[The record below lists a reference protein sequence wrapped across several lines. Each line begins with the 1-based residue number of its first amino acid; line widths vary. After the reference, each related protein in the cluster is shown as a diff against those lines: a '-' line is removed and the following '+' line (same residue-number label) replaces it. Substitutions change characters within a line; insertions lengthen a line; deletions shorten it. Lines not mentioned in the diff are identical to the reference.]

1 MKNYIANTKKMLKS
15 IWLKLRLYLVI
26 PPSIVFTVFLLILAL
41 FNIFGIRELGLRYV
55 QGEVPKSEQNELIK
69 KLTEIVNHFS
79 FIFYILLLT
88 WYLYFS

>member
-1 MKNYIANTKKMLKS
+1 MKNYIVNTKKMLKS
-15 IWLKLRLYLVI
+15 IWSKLRLYLII
-26 PPSIVFTVFLLILAL
+26 PPLIVFVVFLSILAL

-69 KLTEIVNHFS
+69 KLIEIVNHFS

-88 WYLYFS
+88 WYLYFN

>member
-1 MKNYIANTKKMLKS
+1 MKNYIINTKKMLKS
-15 IWLKLRLYLVI
+15 IWLKLRLYLII
-26 PPSIVFTVFLLILAL
+26 PPLIVFVVFLLIFAL

-69 KLTEIVNHFS
+69 KLIEIVNHFS

-88 WYLYFS
+88 WYLYFN